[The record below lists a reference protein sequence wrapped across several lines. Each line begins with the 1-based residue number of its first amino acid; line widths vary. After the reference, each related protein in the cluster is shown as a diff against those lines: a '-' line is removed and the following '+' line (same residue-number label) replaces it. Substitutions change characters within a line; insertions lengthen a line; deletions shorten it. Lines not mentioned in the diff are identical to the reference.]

1 MRMERLLT
9 LNIFVADIS
18 KRKLLKQQLQDL
30 NATMDQRIEQR
41 TVELPLANKELEDCG
56 ELIPEEGRAYLERI
70 RNAAQRMGRI
80 IEDMLFLSQITRSPM
95 DFQSTDI
102 SGMVLSVMEDLAREN
117 PGRKVQWTVEPGKAA
132 VCDQRLMRIVFGN
145 LLNNAWEFS
154 SMSGEAMVS
163 VDSFKDSGKGTVF
176 FVRDNG
182 TGFDHRL
189 KDELFTAF

>member
-95 DFQSTDI
+95 DFQSTCR
-102 SGMVLSVMEDLAREN
+102 G
-117 PGRKVQWTVEPGKAA
+117 
-132 VCDQRLMRIVFGN
+132 
-145 LLNNAWEFS
+145 
-154 SMSGEAMVS
+154 
-163 VDSFKDSGKGTVF
+163 
-176 FVRDNG
+176 
-182 TGFDHRL
+182 
-189 KDELFTAF
+189 AFYHD